1 MQIKKLD
8 WINRPEKIRVT
19 AHSLTFKDEKTSIC
33 LHTTGIDD
41 EVKLTYEGEGIS
53 FLMLHTENDY
63 ILFKHDRILSAF
75 SGFKSEMPADIP
87 STIIVRKKGED
98 ITFLTEDGKMI
109 YHISNPAFTESASFG
124 FKTGKS
130 GKTVTLLL
138 F

>member
-19 AHSLTFKDEKTSIC
+19 AHSLTFKDERTSVC
-33 LHTTGIDD
+33 LHTTGVDD
-41 EVKLTYEGEGIS
+41 EVKLSYEGEDIS
-53 FLMLHTENDY
+53 FIMLHTENDY
-63 ILFKHDRILSAF
+63 ILFDSNRILSTFA
-75 SGFKSEMPADIP
+75 GFKTEFPSDIP
-87 STIIVRKKGED
+87 STMVVKKKGED
-98 ITFLTEDGKMI
+98 ITFLTEDGRLI